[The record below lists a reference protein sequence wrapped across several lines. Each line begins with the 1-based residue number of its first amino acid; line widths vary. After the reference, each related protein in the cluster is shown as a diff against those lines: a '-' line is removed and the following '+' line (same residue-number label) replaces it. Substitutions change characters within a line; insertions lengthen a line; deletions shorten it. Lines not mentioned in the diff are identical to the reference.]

1 MPIANLSRSYAQAA
15 FKLQL
20 IDLANKIRPTL
31 TGDFRQVQQLVDGV
45 QMAFAVWQDPTAP
58 DGVGFMAVKGVQH
71 MREVIASNRSKALSM
86 TAIPCV
92 CAEQAEALRLVIA
105 DPDRRH

>member
-1 MPIANLSRSYAQAA
+1 MATPNLSKSYAQAA
-15 FKLQL
+15 FKLEL
-20 IDLANKIRPTL
+20 VDLANKIRPTL
-31 TGDFRQVQQLVDGV
+31 TGDFREVRQMIDAV

-58 DGVGFMAVKGVQH
+58 DGVDFMAVKGVQH
-71 MREVIASNRSKALSM
+71 MREIIASNRSKALSM